1 MRRIAIPV
9 AAGLLAAALAGP
21 AFSQD
26 KPAPDKPVELRFS
39 HWVPPGHPMHPAVE
53 AWAESIKAASNG
65 TITIKIYPA
74 QQLGK
79 AFDHYNMAKDGIA
92 DFAHVNP
99 GYEPGRF
106 PIMGASELPFL
117 LANSTAGSAGIDA
130 WYRKYADKEMKD
142 VKYCLTFMHDPAT
155 FHTTNKKVMVP
166 GDVKGMKIRPA
177 NATISRFISLLG
189 GTNVPASAPESRD
202 LLEKGV
208 AEGITFPWGSIV
220 LFGIDK
226 VTKYHLD
233 SALYATEQT
242 FVMNKDKY
250 NSLSPAQRKVID
262 DHCTPEWS
270 EKIATPWA
278 KMESG
283 GRDKIKAQAGKE
295 VYTIT
300 PAQLA
305 EWRKAAEPLKKEW
318 EAQVKKAGGDPD
330 AIFKDLQDEL
340 KKRNSLY

>member
-1 MRRIAIPV
+1 MKHIAIHA
-9 AAGLLAAALAGP
+9 AAGLLAATLAGP
-21 AFSQD
+21 AFAQD
-26 KPAPDKPVELRFS
+26 KPQDKPVELRFS

-53 AWAESIKAASNG
+53 AWAESIKKASNG

-142 VKYCLTFMHDPAT
+142 VKYCLTFAHDPAT
-155 FHTTNKKVMVP
+155 FHTTNKKVTVP

-202 LLEKGV
+202 ILEKGV

-233 SALYATEQT
+233 AQLYVTEQT

-250 NSLSPAQRKVID
+250 ASLSPAQRKVID

-278 KMESG
+278 TMESA

-305 EWRKAAEPLKKEW
+305 EWRKAAEPLKNEW

-340 KKRNSLY
+340 KKRNALY

>member
-1 MRRIAIPV
+1 
-9 AAGLLAAALAGP
+9 
-21 AFSQD
+21 
-26 KPAPDKPVELRFS
+26 
-39 HWVPPGHPMHPAVE
+39 
-53 AWAESIKAASNG
+53 
-65 TITIKIYPA
+65 
-74 QQLGK
+74 
-79 AFDHYNMAKDGIA
+79 
-92 DFAHVNP
+92 
-99 GYEPGRF
+99 
-106 PIMGASELPFL
+106 
-117 LANSTAGSAGIDA
+117 
-130 WYRKYADKEMKD
+130 
-142 VKYCLTFMHDPAT
+142 
-155 FHTTNKKVMVP
+155 
-166 GDVKGMKIRPA
+166 
-177 NATISRFISLLG
+177 
-189 GTNVPASAPESRD
+189 
-202 LLEKGV
+202 V

-233 SALYATEQT
+233 AQLYVTEQT

-262 DHCTPEWS
+262 DHCTPEWA

-278 KMESG
+278 TMESA

-330 AIFKDLQDEL
+330 AIYRDLQDEL
-340 KKRNSLY
+340 TKRNSLY

>member
-1 MRRIAIPV
+1 
-9 AAGLLAAALAGP
+9 
-21 AFSQD
+21 
-26 KPAPDKPVELRFS
+26 
-39 HWVPPGHPMHPAVE
+39 
-53 AWAESIKAASNG
+53 
-65 TITIKIYPA
+65 
-74 QQLGK
+74 
-79 AFDHYNMAKDGIA
+79 
-92 DFAHVNP
+92 
-99 GYEPGRF
+99 
-106 PIMGASELPFL
+106 
-117 LANSTAGSAGIDA
+117 
-130 WYRKYADKEMKD
+130 MKD

-233 SALYATEQT
+233 AALYATEQT

-278 KMESG
+278 KMESS
-283 GRDKIKAQAGKE
+283 GRDKIKAQAGKD

-340 KKRNSLY
+340 KKRNALY